1 MAGKFPALPY
11 FPLSFGLLA
20 MTQQQTA
27 KHSKQCLMAGDFEEC
42 TYTVLLRP
50 VRVILRY

>member
-1 MAGKFPALPY
+1 MAGKFPVLPY

-27 KHSKQCLMAGDFEEC
+27 KHSKQCLMAGYFEEC
-42 TYTVLLRP
+42 ALRHFF
-50 VRVILRY
+50 VQ